1 MFQSQPLQEEKTLKI
16 SLANLLEKLKKD
28 DSFLKS
34 FSMSRHLQCLGHH
47 LAISPSCDLTEVT
60 MKPYTGVAHLIT
72 KLDFQNN
79 SLATLPDN
87 FFESFPHL
95 VVLLLARNSFTSLPS
110 LAACASLAYL
120 DVSHNKLATLTDL
133 EKVKDS
139 LTTLIVTDNP
149 FGKFPE
155 NVVKCTSL
163 DELQADNVGLVP
175 NLEEICEKLQALK
188 KLSLNYNKIEKWPR
202 KFPEGLVE
210 LGLAGVPF
218 VQLSETT
225 STFTLMNFNTF
236 IASNVMLSN
245 ISQQVKYWFFGRY

>member
-1 MFQSQPLQEEKTLKI
+1 M
-16 SLANLLEKLKKD
+16 
-28 DSFLKS
+28 
-34 FSMSRHLQCLGHH
+34 
-47 LAISPSCDLTEVT
+47 
-60 MKPYTGVAHLIT
+60 
-72 KLDFQNN
+72 
-79 SLATLPDN
+79 
-87 FFESFPHL
+87 
-95 VVLLLARNSFTSLPS
+95 VLLLARNSLTSLPS

-175 NLEEICEKLQALK
+175 SLEEICEKLQALK
-188 KLSLNYNKIEKWPR
+188 KLSLNYNKIEKWPW

-245 ISQQVKYWFFGRY
+245 ISQQVKYWFLVDIKLIDANQDTLSYFSFQPVHHDWCNKGCGMCHPVCGMMHIKEPLLLIDKSSLCGSSGFPFSLSEWSLTICLTPYNGT